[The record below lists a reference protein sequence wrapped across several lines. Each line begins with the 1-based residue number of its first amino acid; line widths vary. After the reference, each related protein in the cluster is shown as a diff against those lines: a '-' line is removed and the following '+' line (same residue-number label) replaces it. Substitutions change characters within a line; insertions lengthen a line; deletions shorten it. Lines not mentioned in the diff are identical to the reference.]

1 MPGFVVLDAEAVS
14 VLAWPRERAVAARR
28 AQAVLAEAARRNA
41 LVRIPTA
48 VLTETYR
55 GSRRDAGV
63 DRIVGRGN
71 RLVPLDHR
79 TARLAGQ
86 LLGRDGLDSCHAVDA
101 AVVATAVRLGGAVV
115 VTSDPQDLRSLAR
128 QHPNVAIQPLD

>member
-55 GSRRDAGV
+55 GTRRDAGI
-63 DRIVGRGN
+63 DRILGHGN
-71 RLVPLDHR
+71 RVVPLDHR

-101 AVVATAVRLGGAVV
+101 TVVATAVRLGGAVV